1 MSKWTIIPLGILL
14 GFSLGVLFLSLCKN
28 DDFTRK
34 TDPQQP
40 AEAQAGARRI
50 QRAGIFSRIA
60 AALQAA
66 FHRVFPPLY
75 CVSLDTTLS
84 LNDLQ
89 SELDSI
95 RRLKRKGARVRVL
108 YWRHDTELFRQL
120 PCNDCPK
127 RPEYLT
133 ERIRRQEVVREILD
147 ELFGVSSEALPDTF
161 GLLFPY

>member
-1 MSKWTIIPLGILL
+1 MGI
-14 GFSLGVLFLSLCKN
+14 SDCKN
-28 DDFTRK
+28 TKISTPIQKEKKIMKK
-34 TDPQQP
+34 TGSPQQESSQA
-40 AEAQAGARRI
+40 AEARI
-50 QRAGIFSRIA
+50 QRAGLFAHIK

-75 CVSLDTTLS
+75 YVSLDTTLS

-120 PCNDCPK
+120 PCSDCPK

-147 ELFGVSSEALPDTF
+147 ELFGVSSEAPPDTCN
-161 GLLFPY
+161 LLFPY